1 MCHILQAS
9 TLYSSPGISLA
20 MLNQLKYGFLR
31 WTREVKHLLN
41 DEYID
46 LEPHEY
52 CIGAVFIIAI
62 GFVLLGGRR

>member
-9 TLYSSPGISLA
+9 TLYSFPGISLA
-20 MLNQLKYGFLR
+20 MFDQLKYGFLQ
-31 WTREVKHLLN
+31 WTREVKYLLI
-41 DEYID
+41 DEYVD

-62 GFVLLGGRR
+62 GFVLLSGRR